1 MKPVKAADQA
11 IEEPELVLGK
21 AIIYVACV
29 CVWGGHVKSKVPI

>member
-11 IEEPELVLGK
+11 IEEPELALEK

-29 CVWGGHVKSKVPI
+29 GGGAR